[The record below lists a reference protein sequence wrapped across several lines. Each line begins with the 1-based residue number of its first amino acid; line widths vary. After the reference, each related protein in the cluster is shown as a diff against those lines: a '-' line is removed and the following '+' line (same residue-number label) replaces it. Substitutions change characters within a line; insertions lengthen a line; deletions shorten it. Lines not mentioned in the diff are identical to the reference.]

1 MSTNQGVLQS
11 LSHDLE
17 AAVES
22 ASRSVVRIDDGTR
35 LTASGT
41 IWTSDGIIV
50 ATSHGVE
57 SDEDLTIE
65 TSDGA
70 IHKATL
76 VGRDPDSDLA
86 VLKVDAKDLPA
97 VPRAPADSIKVG
109 GLVLAVGRPGRAGLQ
124 ATLGIVSSIHGRRI
138 KTEEGRLIHTDAV
151 FYPGFSGGALVNTDG
166 QFIGLV
172 NVGFGR
178 GRGVAFGATLINE
191 TVEALLQNGA
201 IKRGYLGIASQPA
214 RLPEGVPTKQT
225 IALLVTSVVPGSAA
239 HLGGILLGDA
249 ILTINETAVADPH
262 ELRHVLRNGREG
274 DQAILEVL
282 RSGEVRTLNVT
293 LGARP

>member
-1 MSTNQGVLQS
+1 MSTNLGVLQS
-11 LSHDLE
+11 LSRDLE
-17 AAVES
+17 GAVES

-41 IWTSDGIIV
+41 VWSADGVIV

-65 TSDGA
+65 AADGTV
-70 IHKATL
+70 HKANL
-76 VGRDPDSDLA
+76 VGRDPDSDIA

-97 VPRAPADSIKVG
+97 LPQASSEAIKVG
-109 GLVLAVGRPGRAGLQ
+109 ALVLALGRPGKAGLQ
-124 ATLGIVSSIHGRRI
+124 ATLGIISSIYGRRV

-151 FYPGFSGGALVNTDG
+151 FYPGFSGGALINTEG
-166 QFIGLV
+166 QFVGLV

-178 GRGVAFGATLINE
+178 GRGVAFGSSLIKE
-191 TVEALLQNGA
+191 TVDAILQNGA

-214 RLPEGVPTKQT
+214 RLPEGIVQSQT
-225 IALLVTSVVPGSAA
+225 IGLLVTSVVPGSAA
-239 HLGGILLGDA
+239 HLGGIFLGDA
-249 ILTINETAVADPH
+249 ILTINGIAVSDPH

-274 DQAILEVL
+274 DAALLEVV
-282 RSGEVRTLNVT
+282 RGGEVKTLNVT

>member
-1 MSTNQGVLQS
+1 MSSNIGVLQS
-11 LSHDLE
+11 LSRDLE
-17 AAVES
+17 GAVES

-41 IWTSDGIIV
+41 IWSSDGVIV

-57 SDEDLTIE
+57 SDDDLTIE
-65 TSDGA
+65 TIEGA
-70 IHKATL
+70 VHKVSL
-76 VGRDPDSDLA
+76 VGRDPDSDIA
-86 VLKVDAKDLPA
+86 VLRADAKDLPA
-97 VPRAPADSIKVG
+97 VTPAPSEAIKVG
-109 GLVLAVGRPGRAGLQ
+109 ALVLALGRPGNAGLQ
-124 ATLGIVSSIHGRRI
+124 ATLGIISSIHGRRF

-151 FYPGFSGGALVNTDG
+151 FYPGFSGGALINTDG
-166 QFIGLV
+166 QFVGLV

-178 GRGVAFGATLINE
+178 GRGVAFGTSLIAE
-191 TVEALLQNGA
+191 TVDAILKNGA

-214 RLPEGVPTKQT
+214 RLPEGVASQS
-225 IALLVTSVVPGSAA
+225 IGLLVTSVVPGSAA

-249 ILTINETAVADPH
+249 ILTINGTSVSDPH

-274 DQAILEVL
+274 DSAQLEIL
-282 RSGEVRTLNVT
+282 RGGEVKALNVT

>member
-11 LSHDLE
+11 LSRDLE
-17 AAVES
+17 GAVES

-41 IWTSDGIIV
+41 IWSSDGIIV

-57 SDEDLTIE
+57 SDDDLTVE
-65 TSDGA
+65 TADGT

-76 VGRDPDSDLA
+76 VGRDPESDIA

-97 VPRAPADSIKVG
+97 LPQAPVDSIKVG
-109 GLVLAVGRPGRAGLQ
+109 AIVLALGRPGRAGLQ
-124 ATLGIVSSIHGRRI
+124 ATLGIVSSIHGRRVRI
-138 KTEEGRLIHTDAV
+138 EEGLLIHTDAV
-151 FYPGFSGGALVNTDG
+151 FYPGFSGGALINTEG
-166 QFIGLV
+166 QFVGLV

-178 GRGVAFGATLINE
+178 GRGVAFGASVVKE
-191 TVEALLQNGA
+191 VVDALLQNGQ
-201 IKRGYLGIASQPA
+201 IKRGYLGIGSQPA
-214 RLPEGVPTKQT
+214 RLPEGAAKQSFG
-225 IALLVTSVVPGSAA
+225 LLVTSVVPGSAA

-249 ILTINETAVADPH
+249 ILTINGNSITDPH
-262 ELRHVLRNGREG
+262 ELRHALRSGREG
-274 DQAILEVL
+274 DKAVLEVL
-282 RSGEVRTLNVT
+282 RVGEIKTLNVT